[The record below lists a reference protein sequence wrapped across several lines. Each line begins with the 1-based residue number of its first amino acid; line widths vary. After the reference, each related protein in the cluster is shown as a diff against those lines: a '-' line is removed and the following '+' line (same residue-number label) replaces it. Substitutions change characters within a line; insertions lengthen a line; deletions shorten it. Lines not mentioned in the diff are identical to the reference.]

1 MTTSTSRLTLP
12 FLLLGTVL
20 LLSPPLHARGYAT
33 RGSCEGYPQ
42 VQVQAPAGYCVALV
56 ADERQGL
63 TFPRRMLEIAPGR
76 FWVVDMGN
84 WNARQGRLLEM
95 TLTPG
100 KAGVTMTTLA
110 SGLDRPHGLARGPDG
125 KIYIAEATRIWR
137 SAADRFAPETV
148 IDRLPGEGSHPLKEI
163 AFGSGGRLYVNVGSA
178 TDACRNDA
186 QQQPLPCPEVE
197 SVQPRAAVYEAVLGG
212 PLWQLQS
219 FKPWATGLRN
229 SMALAVYQQPGQPDV
244 VLQGENSVDYA
255 DEAAPQEELNH
266 LQAGGHYGWPYCVE
280 DRQPARGYEGR
291 YDCQSTRAP
300 SALWPAHTAP
310 LHMLVAPVLADHPW
324 SGQLLVAWH
333 GYRAAGHRVM
343 AFRLDAAGRVTAP
356 GTELLGNWSAQN
368 GVRPL
373 GAPAGL
379 ALDTKG
385 RLFVV
390 EDRNRTILMLGRIK

>member
-1 MTTSTSRLTLP
+1 MTGPTLRLTLSA
-12 FLLLGTVL
+12 LLLGMAL
-20 LLSPPLHARGYAT
+20 LGHQPLHARGYAT

-63 TFPRRMLEIAPGR
+63 KFPRRLLEVAPGR

-100 KAGVTMTTLA
+100 KAAVTLKTLA

-137 SAADRFAPETV
+137 SAVDRFAPETV
-148 IDRLPGEGSHPLKEI
+148 VDQLPGDGAHPLKEI
-163 AFGSGGRLYVNVGSA
+163 AFGSGGRLYINVGSA

-186 QQQPLPCPEVE
+186 QQPPLPCPEVE
-197 SVQPRAAVYEAVLGG
+197 GAQPRAAVYEAVLGG
-212 PLWQLQS
+212 PQWQLQS
-219 FKPWATGLRN
+219 LKPWATGLRN
-229 SMALAVYQQPGQPDV
+229 SMALAVYQPPGQPDI

-255 DEAAPQEELNH
+255 DEAAPQEELNQ
-266 LQAGGHYGWPYCVE
+266 LQAGDHYGWPYCVE
-280 DRQPARGYEGR
+280 DRQPARGYEDR
-291 YDCQSTRAP
+291 YDCQRTRGP

-333 GYRAAGHRVM
+333 GYRTTGHRVM
-343 AFRLDAAGRVTAP
+343 AFRLDAAGRITAP
-356 GTELLGNWSAQN
+356 GTELLGNWSARS
-368 GVRPL
+368 GTRPL

-379 ALDTKG
+379 ALDTQG

-390 EDRNRTILMLGRIK
+390 EDRNRSILMLGRIR